1 MTDIGENCYD
11 FDVSEEVFQHE
22 SIDFKL
28 GVFEISLQVSSDY
41 LFKVTI
47 RVSDS
52 GTSTQNKAV
61 GSKWILGGLA
71 TVET

>member
-1 MTDIGENCYD
+1 MRDIGENYYD
-11 FDVSEEVFQHE
+11 FDISEEVFQHE

-47 RVSDS
+47 RASDS
-52 GTSTQNKAV
+52 GTSTQK
-61 GSKWILGGLA
+61 
-71 TVET
+71 

>member
-1 MTDIGENCYD
+1 MRDIEENYYD
-11 FDVSEEVFQHE
+11 FDISEEVFQHE

-47 RVSDS
+47 RASDS
-52 GTSTQNKAV
+52 GTSTQK
-61 GSKWILGGLA
+61 
-71 TVET
+71 